1 MKTLFAV
8 IYISCFSVSVFAG
21 ENDDIDT
28 YFGGNDDV
36 DTLFSQQDGVNNDN
50 RRTKSYDYN
59 EEKYENEN
67 SYGNDQDSDYRR
79 ACPSCK

>member
-21 ENDDIDT
+21 ESNDIDT
-28 YFGGNDDV
+28 YFGSNDDV
-36 DTLFSQQDGVNNDN
+36 DSLFSQQDGVNNDN

-59 EEKYENEN
+59 EEKYESEN
-67 SYGNDQDSDYRR
+67 NYRNNQVDD
-79 ACPSCK
+79 CPSCK